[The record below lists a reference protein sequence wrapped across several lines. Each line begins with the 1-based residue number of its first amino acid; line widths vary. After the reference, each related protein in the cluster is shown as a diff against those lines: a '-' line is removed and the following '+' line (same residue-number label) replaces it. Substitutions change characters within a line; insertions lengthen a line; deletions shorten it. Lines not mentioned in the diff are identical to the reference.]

1 MKDCVEDCVK
11 RYTEHYTEPGMACA
25 MKRRYV
31 PDVEIGVK
39 AEEQEIKRL
48 KLEHGFARIWIII
61 YQQIKNWVA
70 DATLRTPL

>member
-1 MKDCVEDCVK
+1 
-11 RYTEHYTEPGMACA
+11 MACA

-48 KLEHGFARIWIII
+48 KMEHGFARIWIII